1 MYGWDVVREWIISGI
16 VQNAVWVM
24 VAIVFVQIVQ
34 SRLDKWWY
42 GKWQVVIT
50 KKNKV
55 LLQKPVSPAK
65 VKQMQNVPEDKLV
78 FLKGLIAP
86 FEMLNCDLL
95 EDGPDLGLYEENVK
109 AKRFVINLDNNPP
122 PSKQPK
128 RAKL

>member
-1 MYGWDVVREWIISGI
+1 MYSWEVIREWIVSGI
-16 VQNAVWVM
+16 VQNAVWVG
-24 VAIVFVQIVQ
+24 VAIVFVQFIQ
-34 SRLDKWWY
+34 SRIDKWWY

-50 KKNKV
+50 KKNKI
-55 LLQKPVSPAK
+55 LLQKAVSPAK

-95 EDGPDLGLYEENVK
+95 EDGPKRDLYLENVRE
-109 AKRFVINLDNNPP
+109 KRYVINLDHNPLP
-122 PSKQPK
+122 PKQPK